1 MMLETLT
8 IAEWIALAVGWI
20 GHTCVCCFLLNDM
33 YGRALPKKLLR
44 IYRLLTGLLILL
56 GYPLM
61 IAWLLQGYPHRRDGQ
76 SLSISWLVPA
86 VYVAGC
92 AALGGIVFPIITI
105 ARLMRNTPAA
115 VIRTQSHVIDFAQRH
130 GRALV
135 GDGHWHWLARLPG
148 NDIFRV
154 EFTRITLALPQMP
167 RGWDGLTLLL
177 LGDFHF
183 HGTPAREY
191 FEAILDEIERSPP
204 PDVVALVGDYLDRDE
219 HRAWLAPLLSRLK
232 WTEAGLAIL
241 GNHDAQ
247 HDPESTRAEL
257 RRLGFTLISNRCE
270 DITIRGERCLAIGH
284 EGPWFRPGPE
294 LAGLDARQFRLCLS
308 HTPDNF
314 YPAARHGIDLM
325 LAGHVHGGQIRV
337 PIIGSIFVP
346 SRYGRRFDQG
356 VFQRQKS
363 VMVVTRG
370 LSGREPIRFRCP
382 PQVIRITLTCGE

>member
-1 MMLETLT
+1 MLEKLT

-20 GHTCVCCFLLNDM
+20 GHTCVWCSLLNDL
-33 YGRALPKKLLR
+33 YGRALPKKFLR

-56 GYPLM
+56 GYPM
-61 IAWLLQGYPHRRDGQ
+61 INAWLLRDVPRRHDGP
-76 SLSISWLVPA
+76 SLTVSWLIPA
-86 VYVAGC
+86 GYVAGC
-92 AALGGIVFPIITI
+92 VAIGGIAFPIITL
-105 ARLMRNTPAA
+105 ARLMRKTPTA
-115 VIRTQSHVIDFAQRH
+115 VTRTESHVVDFAQRL

-135 GDGHWHWLARLPG
+135 GDGRWHWLARIPG

-167 RGWDGLTLLL
+167 RAWDGLTLLL

-183 HGTPAREY
+183 HGTPARGY
-191 FEAILDEIERSPP
+191 FEAILDELEQTPT
-204 PDVVALVGDYLDRDE
+204 PDVVALVGDFLDSDE
-219 HRAWLAPLLSRLK
+219 HRAWLAPLLSRLR

-241 GNHDAQ
+241 GNHDTL

-257 RRLGFTLISNRCE
+257 QRLGFTVISNRCQE
-270 DITIRGERCLAIGH
+270 ISIRGERCLAIGH
-284 EGPWFRPGPE
+284 EGPWFRPGPD
-294 LAGLDARQFRLCLS
+294 LASIAKSAFRICLS

-314 YPAARHGIDLM
+314 YNAARHGIDLM

-337 PIIGSIFVP
+337 PIVGSIFVP

-356 VFQRQKS
+356 VFQKDAS